1 MHAPSLPR
9 ALHHWR
15 ERVDYAMHPHMADA
29 EHPGPI
35 RLSDNPLRARIRPV
49 HLVPLLVPG
58 MGLVLVGAA
67 LLIGSLLRG

>member
-1 MHAPSLPR
+1 MHAPSFP
-9 ALHHWR
+9 HHWR